1 MVAMPEGGIQV
12 TSHSRLLI
20 PSRSSQ
26 LSNAAVRVPFGK
38 TKTPLLP
45 FGSRGDM
52 RGTTLHY
59 TQFIPNA
66 DLRLSLLRSKK
77 GLTGDDHPS

>member
-1 MVAMPEGGIQV
+1 MPEGWGIEV
-12 TSHSRLLI
+12 RCLMSPSLI

-66 DLRLSLLRSKK
+66 DLRLFLLRSKK